1 MIYLDNNATTKI
13 DPRVFHVQFEI
24 LNKQYG
30 NPSSLYPLGTDMKN
44 LITKA
49 RMQVANLIG
58 ADLKN
63 GDKIIFTG
71 CATESNNAVLHSV
84 LYPEAQGKHII
95 ISVAEHPSILNT
107 AEYYKTLGCRV
118 TKIGVDENGVI
129 NEQQLLTSI
138 TSDTLFV
145 SIVMVNSETGVIQDV
160 QQLTKKIR
168 AIKKDILIHTDAVQ
182 AAGKIPIN
190 VKNLDVDFLTLSG
203 HKFNAPKGVG
213 ALYIKKNIKFIPFM
227 HGGHQEDGF
236 RAGTENTASIV
247 AMGAAAELANKR
259 VISNAIMEV
268 EKLRNSLE
276 QCLEESFDIK
286 IAGKRARRVGNTCNV
301 GFKNIDGSKL
311 VLLLSLKGICVSSG
325 TACNS
330 ISAEPSEILKAMKM
344 PKEYIQSI
352 RISLSS
358 ETTKDEIVQLIN
370 TLKDIIE
377 K

>member
-13 DPRVFHVQFEI
+13 DPRVFHVQCEI

-286 IAGKRARRVGNTCNV
+286 IAGKRARRVGNTCND